1 MSSAEAEEA
10 PAGNAPPKKS
20 KMGIVL
26 AVVAVVLL
34 IAGAAVAG
42 TLLGPQL
49 LSHGKKSEAG
59 HEKSEEAHGE
69 KAEGSEKVGE
79 TTELN
84 AILVDTRSAEGDL
97 HHLKV
102 VLAVELDEA
111 TPKAEFMK
119 YAPRGREVAVAY
131 LRSQPFEALAAPERY
146 DAVRKELSQRFTAA
160 IAPARVGR
168 VLVVDFV
175 AQ

>member
-1 MSSAEAEEA
+1 MSSAEATEA

-34 IAGAAVAG
+34 VAGAAVAG
-42 TLLGPQL
+42 TLLGPEL
-49 LSHGKKSEAG
+49 LSGGKKK
-59 HEKSEEAHGE
+59 EKAAAAETAHDE
-69 KAEGSEKVGE
+69 KAEGSDKVGE
-79 TTELN
+79 IFELN
-84 AILVDTRSAEGDL
+84 PILVDTRSADGAL

-102 VLAVELDEA
+102 VLSVELDEA

-131 LRSQPFEALAAPERY
+131 LRAQPFELVSASDKYEE
-146 DAVRKELSQRFTAA
+146 VRKELSARFTKA
-160 IAPARVGR
+160 IEPAKIGR
-168 VLVVDFV
+168 VLIVDFV